1 LGHHSYPWRTFVG
14 RSNRIGHRD
23 VCFVRPLQTQ
33 EIRGNCRESI
43 MLRTFAAEGVDAIR
57 FLISAAIVINAASTL
72 VASANGQPTHD

>member
-1 LGHHSYPWRTFVG
+1 
-14 RSNRIGHRD
+14 
-23 VCFVRPLQTQ
+23 
-33 EIRGNCRESI
+33 